1 MAFIQ
6 ELRKYKG
13 RQLIGQRGLP
23 LRKERPE
30 ASQTPFKRGSGAP
43 GMRTLLLMRL
53 YLAITTPEEVPK
65 DVTVG
70 MVMLVLIAAILVIPI
85 ILAIALRPGRS
96 IGRKKF
102 KHAKSQPT
110 SSAWEESGR
119 RLEPGEDDHM
129 ENYG

>member
-1 MAFIQ
+1 
-6 ELRKYKG
+6 
-13 RQLIGQRGLP
+13 
-23 LRKERPE
+23 
-30 ASQTPFKRGSGAP
+30 
-43 GMRTLLLMRL
+43 MRTLLLMRL
-53 YLAITTPEEVPK
+53 YLAATTSQEVPR
-65 DVTVG
+65 DLTLG
-70 MVMLVLIAAILVIPI
+70 MVMLALIAAILVIPI

-102 KHAKSQPT
+102 KHVKSQPA